1 MDWLWVGV
9 GLYGGL
15 LLIVLAWL
23 VRDYR
28 RLGRQ

>member
-15 LLIVLAWL
+15 LLIGLAWL